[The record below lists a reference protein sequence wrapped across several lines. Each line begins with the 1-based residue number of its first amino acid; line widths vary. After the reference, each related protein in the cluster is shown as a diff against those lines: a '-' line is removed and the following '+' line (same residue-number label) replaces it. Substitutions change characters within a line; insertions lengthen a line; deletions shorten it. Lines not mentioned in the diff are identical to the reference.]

1 MAEIQ
6 QMVEQANAL
15 LIVEQN
21 NQAKEILLQAQEK
34 IDPLSRMILSEQGL
48 EQKIDS
54 IEQLI
59 DQILKGLE

>member
-1 MAEIQ
+1 
-6 QMVEQANAL
+6 
-15 LIVEQN
+15 
-21 NQAKEILLQAQEK
+21 
-34 IDPLSRMILSEQGL
+34 MILSEQGL